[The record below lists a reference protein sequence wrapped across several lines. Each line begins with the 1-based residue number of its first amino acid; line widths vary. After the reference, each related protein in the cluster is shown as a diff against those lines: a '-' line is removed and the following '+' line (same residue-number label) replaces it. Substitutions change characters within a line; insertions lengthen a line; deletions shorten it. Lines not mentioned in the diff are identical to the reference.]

1 MSVEDFLNNL
11 DHVIHDSEMS
21 PDAMRWTP
29 DPVKP
34 VRKRDLADEWEGWSQ
49 GQTCESRLTGEWETT
64 ELVGP
69 VAAQQRI
76 DRLRELIGEGTST
89 EGGLSSF
96 EIWGDQI
103 VFNLFPVTPE
113 AARWAQ
119 GVMEHWER
127 VRMAF
132 RSPHTVQWSIRS
144 AEEWESGHT
153 FVWDGSSNPEPG
165 EG

>member
-34 VRKRDLADEWEGWSQ
+34 VRKRDLADEWEG
-49 GQTCESRLTGEWETT
+49 
-64 ELVGP
+64 
-69 VAAQQRI
+69 RI

-96 EIWGDQI
+96 EILGDQI

-113 AARWAQ
+113 TARWAQ

-132 RSPHTVQWSIRS
+132 RSPDTVQWSIRS

-153 FVWDGSSNPEPG
+153 FTWDGSSTPEPG